1 MPALWG
7 IFLTTCRNAAPGR
20 VMNLPL
26 NAVSAKKSFRRPQ
39 TDHTTAGRA
48 AFCPERGLF
57 AALIPTCI
65 LCVVIALAIATV
77 PAFSFAATPL
87 AQLEKKLGQEKKKEG
102 ERRRSLNR
110 LTEQERALNTELAA
124 AEKRILDLEQGIALH
139 QQKMLELGT
148 ADDKERRQYENLLAE
163 QAKTEKNQ
171 AETLRLLWELSG
183 KREIV
188 GNRDLADW
196 ADTDREYAWSRE
208 LYAALEGY
216 RKELAARETKLL
228 EVIGRRDK
236 LSRDMQQRLS
246 SVNDEKTQ
254 LLKKRLEYDKK
265 LAGLRKKRSSDE
277 AELARILK
285 LVDDLNIEIT
295 RRSAGDIATMKG
307 KLKHP
312 VNGKVRVRYRPQAAP
327 PSRGLGFGTAE
338 KAPVRS
344 VAAGKVVHNDVLRG
358 FGTVLIIQHGEE
370 YYTLYA
376 FLGSCPLRVGQD
388 VATGQ
393 SIGNTGYYPTINGP
407 GLYFELRFK
416 QKAINPESWFA
427 S

>member
-1 MPALWG
+1 
-7 IFLTTCRNAAPGR
+7 
-20 VMNLPL
+20 MNLSL
-26 NAVSAKKSFRRPQ
+26 NAVPAKKNLCPLQTVAPVPRRSACRP
-39 TDHTTAGRA
+39 GRA
-48 AFCPERGLF
+48 SF
-57 AALIPTCI
+57 AALVPACI
-65 LCVVIALAIATV
+65 LCAVVALAA
-77 PAFSFAATPL
+77 AFAPSPSFAATPL
-87 AQLEKKLGQEKKKEG
+87 TQLEKKLGQEKKKAA
-102 ERRRSLNR
+102 ERKRSLNR

-124 AEKRILDLEQGIALH
+124 AEKRILELEQGIAQH
-139 QQKMLELGT
+139 QQKLLELGA
-148 ADDKERRQYENLLAE
+148 ADDKERLQYDALQAE
-163 QAKTEKNQ
+163 QKKTEKAQ
-171 AETLRLLWELSG
+171 AQTLHLLWELSG

-188 GNRDLADW
+188 GNRELTDW
-196 ADTDREYAWSRE
+196 ADTDREFAWSRE

-216 RKELAARETKLL
+216 RKDLKTREAKLIAVL
-228 EVIGRRDK
+228 GRRDA
-236 LSRDMQQRLS
+236 LSRDMQKRLS

-265 LAGLRKKRSSDE
+265 LAGVRKKRDGDE
-277 AELARILK
+277 AELARIIK
-285 LVDDLNIEIT
+285 LVDDLNLEIT

-307 KLKHP
+307 RLKHP
-312 VNGKVRVRYRPQAAP
+312 VNGRVRVRYRPQATP

-376 FLGSCPLRVGQD
+376 FLGSSPLRVGQD
-388 VATGQ
+388 VEAGQ
-393 SIGNTGYYPTINGP
+393 SIGNTGYYPTIKGP

-416 QKAINPESWFA
+416 QKAINPETWFT